1 MKAFRSNFSV
11 YFTIAA
17 VALVSAAGGTI
28 FGQTTLLLGEDEFA
42 EVGLPFTFP
51 FCGVDHNSVFVGS
64 NGYVTFGKGDTDF
77 FGTLDEFRDVP
88 PRIAPLWLDLSPNQG
103 GTVTVEVVAGDFV
116 VTWDGVPVHNTGN
129 SNTLALTLR
138 PDGTFRFDYVSLDAA
153 GGLVGISPGLGA
165 ITGDPGEIDLD
176 LFAPAPIVGAA
187 GDAVY
192 ELFDAGDNDL
202 SGLALEWAACP
213 DVDFLRPALPGVCYG
228 STGQGGAS
236 PGSLLTINTTTGA
249 ATVVGPTSLTGV
261 PGLAIDSFGRIFG
274 TERST
279 GNLYRIDAQTGQA
292 FFVAEVAP
300 FLDGIAFDEDDVLYA
315 VAFDAFFTLL
325 TIDTFNGV
333 TTPVGPT
340 GESISGLAVDPT
352 NGQLY
357 GSAGG
362 FFPTSPDGII
372 QIDRNTGASDV
383 IGTTELG
390 GATPDLMFDESGNL
404 FGVKGGGGGN
414 PGGGGGGTPNQL
426 IAVNKVNG
434 VGTPIGGPTGVASVS
449 GLACA
454 LPEPEEEDA
463 DGDGVLDDDDLCP
476 DTVIPEGVPT
486 VQLKANRWALVDEDG
501 VFDTGPPKGK
511 GKGQGQ
517 NPEGFT
523 IEQTKGCSCEQIIE
537 ILALGQGHMKFGC
550 NTDAMNT
557 FIAQV
562 NP

>member
-11 YFTIAA
+11 YFTILA
-17 VALVSAAGGTI
+17 VALVAAAGGTV
-28 FGQTTLLLGEDEFA
+28 FGQTPLLLDDDEFA

-77 FGTLDEFRDVP
+77 EGTVAEFRDVP
-88 PRIAPLWLDLSPNQG
+88 PRIAPLWVDLNPLQG

-116 VTWDGVPVHNTGN
+116 VTWAGVPQDATGD
-129 SNTLALTLR
+129 SNTFALTLR
-138 PDGTFRFDYVSLDAA
+138 ADGSFRFDYVSLDAT
-153 GGLVGISPGLGA
+153 GGLVGLSPGLGA
-165 ITGDPGEIDLD
+165 ITGDAGEIDLD
-176 LFAPAPIVGAA
+176 LALQPIVGAS

-192 ELFDAGDNDL
+192 ELFDTADNDL
-202 SGLALEWAACP
+202 SGLGLEWAACP

-228 STGQGGAS
+228 STGKNSGL
-236 PGSLLTINTTTGA
+236 LLTVDTTTGT
-249 ATVVGPTSLTGV
+249 ATVVGPTSLNGV

-292 FFVAEVAP
+292 FFVATAAP
-300 FLDGIAFDEDDVLYA
+300 FLDGIAFDENDVLYA
-315 VAFDAFFTLL
+315 VAFDPPDFTLL
-325 TIDTFNGV
+325 TINTFNGV
-333 TTPVGPT
+333 ITPVGPT

-357 GSAGG
+357 GSVGG
-362 FFPTSPDGII
+362 FLPTSPDGIV
-372 QIDRNTGASDV
+372 QIDRDTGASVV
-383 IGTTELG
+383 IGTTGLG

-404 FGVKGGGGGN
+404 FGAKGGGSGS
-414 PGGGGGGTPNQL
+414 PNSL
-426 IAVNKVNG
+426 IAIDKSDGFG
-434 VGTPIGGPTGVASVS
+434 VAIGPTGVGSVS

-454 LPEPEEEDA
+454 LPEAEEDA

-486 VQLKANRWALVDEDG
+486 VQLKAKRWALVDEDG
-501 VFDTGPPKGK
+501 VFDTGPPK

-537 ILALGQGHMKFGC
+537 ILALGKGHMKFGC